1 MEKKLLLAI
10 DGSKNSLLA
19 LDYVTH
25 LFQCG
30 PDIKIVLFH
39 VLPPIPPI
47 YKEEALM
54 DRVTQKYLNNWK
66 VKQQEAIETILHR
79 SRERLIKTGW
89 PEDQIEIRAQE
100 KRVGVAR
107 DILFEAQKGLYD
119 AVVVGRRGLSAV
131 QQMFLGSVSIKII
144 QGAKT
149 IPIWVIGGRVT
160 NHKILVALDGSENA
174 TRAVDHLAF
183 ILESCRKEAIQVLLL
198 HVWPGFITVSGP
210 RLVPHLPDR
219 KKYEENTAF
228 FFKKAEEM
236 ILEAGLPGKQV
247 EKKIYLKGMDIG
259 KAILSEADKGGY
271 GTLVLGR
278 RGLSKAKE
286 FLMGSISTKI
296 LQQAADKAVWI
307 IG

>member
-10 DGSKNSLLA
+10 DGSRNSLMA

-25 LFQCG
+25 LFQG
-30 PDIKIVLFH
+30 SPEVKIILFH

-47 YKEEALM
+47 YRENALM
-54 DRVTQKYLNNWK
+54 DKVTQKYLEAWK
-66 VKQQEAIETILHR
+66 GKQQEAIETILQR
-79 SRERLIKTGW
+79 SKGRMIRAGW
-89 PEDQIEIRAQE
+89 PEAQIEIHAQE
-100 KRVGVAR
+100 KRIGLAR
-107 DILFEAQKGLYD
+107 DILFEGQKGLYD
-119 AVVVGRRGLSAV
+119 AIVVGRRGLTPV

-149 IPIWVIGGRVT
+149 IPVWVIGGRVT
-160 NHKILVALDGSENA
+160 SRKILVALDGSENA
-174 TRAVDHLAF
+174 LRAVDHLAF
-183 ILESCRKEAIQVLLL
+183 ILESCRLADIRVLLL
-198 HVWPGFITVSGP
+198 HIWPGFITVSGP

-219 KKYEENTAF
+219 KKYEKNTAF
-228 FFKKAEEM
+228 FLKEAEEM
-236 ILEAGLPGKQV
+236 ILEAGLPDKQV
-247 EKKIYLKGMDIG
+247 EKKIYLKGVDIG
-259 KAILSEADKGGY
+259 KTILSEAEKGGY

-286 FLMGSISTKI
+286 FLMGSVSTKV

>member
-25 LFQCG
+25 LFQCSPG
-30 PDIKIVLFH
+30 IRISLFH

-47 YKEEALM
+47 YKEDALM

-66 VKQQEAIETILHR
+66 IKQQEAIETILHR

-89 PEDQIEIRAQE
+89 PEDQVEIRAQE

-149 IPIWVIGGRVT
+149 IPVWVIGGRVT
-160 NHKILVALDGSENA
+160 NHKILMALDGSENA

-183 ILESCRKEAIQVLLL
+183 ILESCRQEDIQVLLL
-198 HVWPGFITVSGP
+198 HVWPGYITVSGP

-219 KKYEENTAF
+219 KKYEENTAI
-228 FFKKAEEM
+228 FFKQAEEM
-236 ILEAGLPGKQV
+236 ILESGLPVKQV
-247 EKKIYLKGMDIG
+247 EKKIYLKGIDIG
-259 KAILSEADKGGY
+259 KAILSEAHKGGY

-278 RGLSKAKE
+278 RGLSRAKE